1 MTWHGSK
8 MKSPR
13 AKEKFPWKTK
23 APIHYTGGP
32 LPWDNKPPSEWGRW
46 SPSTATYQGQKV
58 YFSLLGHD
66 KPVPAG
72 HVEIVDDLDP
82 LTVKMSKVVPF
93 TDLQD
98 VIIYEIDPKE
108 WQEKYAPYDPEQFDR
123 EFLEANMTKEEMKKS
138 QAEALAR
145 ELNLYD

>member
-1 MTWHGSK
+1 MAWRRGK

-46 SPSTATYQGQKV
+46 SPSTATYNGQKV
-58 YFSLLGHD
+58 YFSLLGHG
-66 KPVPAG
+66 KPLPPG
-72 HVEIVDDLDP
+72 HVEIFNDLDP
-82 LTVKMSKVVPF
+82 LDVTMVEVVPF
-93 TDLQD
+93 TALQD
-98 VIIYEIDPKE
+98 VTIYEIDSKE
-108 WQEKYAPYDPEQFDR
+108 WQEKHAPYDPEEFDR
-123 EFLEANMTKEEMKKS
+123 QYLEGRMTKDEMKKS
-138 QAEALAR
+138 QAEALVR